1 VPVIHTTPSRNLLR
15 RKFLH
20 HKASQGQKG
29 TLIVSY
35 GDMTCIYWSPLFKRI
50 IAVFFFWCTT
60 CTSHAYSIL
69 THEALIDVNWEKV
82 LLPLLK
88 QKYPGSTEAEL
99 KEAHAYAYGGA
110 VVPDM
115 GYFPRGSKLF
125 TNLIHYVR
133 SGDFIM
139 ALLQDAQNLNEY
151 AFALGVL
158 CHYNADKYGHSIG
171 INPGVPMTY
180 PKVEKKFGDTATYGE
195 DPVAHVRMEFSFDV
209 LQTARGNY
217 APDTYHD
224 FIGFKVARPLLERS
238 FFRIYGINVNDLFN
252 NLGRTIGTFRWVVK
266 DLFPVITRAAWAS
279 KKGDI
284 SKATPGATGRKFIYT
299 MHRKN
304 YNREFVSKD
313 EPPPSF
319 ANLWSLLIRIAPKI
333 GPLRVLKFKAPG
345 AIAEKLFIQSFDTTI
360 KYYSLYVSDLR
371 SGPIFL
377 DNINF
382 DTGLDTA
389 PDEYRLA
396 DKTYTALLSK
406 LSNQKFDSVTIS
418 LQQNILSFFNGY
430 KPIITSKRTKKKWQ
444 RTEQSLSQL
453 KTIQL
458 QIKQGN

>member
-1 VPVIHTTPSRNLLR
+1 LHLG
-15 RKFLH
+15 KFSH
-20 HKASQGQKG
+20 HKASQIKKG

-35 GDMTCIYWSPLFKRI
+35 TDMLCFRHLSIFKRI
-50 IAVFFFWCTT
+50 VAVLFFLCTA
-60 CTSHAYSIL
+60 CTSNAYSIL

-88 QKYPGSTEAEL
+88 QKYPGSTEMEL

-110 VVPDM
+110 VAPDM

-133 SGDFIM
+133 SGDFVM

-238 FFRIYGINVNDLFN
+238 FFKTYGINVNDLFN

-284 SKATPGATGRKFIYT
+284 SKATPGATSRKFIYT
-299 MHRKN
+299 MHRKD
-304 YNREFVSKD
+304 YHRDFVSKD
-313 EPPPSF
+313 ERPPSF
-319 ANLWSLLIRIAPKI
+319 ANVWSLLFRIAPKI

-345 AIAEKLFIQSFDTTI
+345 AVAEKLFIQSFDTTV
-360 KYYSLYVSDLR
+360 KYYTWYISGLR
-371 SGPIFL
+371 SGPIVL
-377 DNINF
+377 NNINF
-382 DTGLDTA
+382 DTGLKTG
-389 PDEYRLA
+389 PDEYKLA
-396 DKTYTALLSK
+396 DNTYTELLSK
-406 LSNQKFDSVTIS
+406 LRNRQFDSVTVS
-418 LQQNILSFFNGY
+418 LQQNILSFFSGY
-430 KPIITSKRTKKKWQ
+430 KPDINTRRARKEWQ
-444 RTEQSLSQL
+444 RTEQSLSHL
-453 KTIQL
+453 KTIQAEV
-458 QIKQGN
+458 N

>member
-1 VPVIHTTPSRNLLR
+1 MICCRHL
-15 RKFLH
+15 
-20 HKASQGQKG
+20 
-29 TLIVSY
+29 
-35 GDMTCIYWSPLFKRI
+35 PLFKRI
-50 IAVFFFWCTT
+50 VAVFFVLCTAG
-60 CTSHAYSIL
+60 TSCAYSIL
-69 THEALIDVNWEKV
+69 THEALIDVNWDKV

-88 QKYPGSTEAEL
+88 QKYPGSTEQEL

-115 GYFPRGSKLF
+115 GYFPRGSRLF

-133 SGDFIM
+133 SGDFTL
-139 ALLQDAQNLNEY
+139 ALLQDAKNLNEY

-171 INPGVPMTY
+171 INPGVPITY
-180 PKVEKKFGDTATYGE
+180 PKVKKKLGDTATYGE

-217 APDTYHD
+217 ARDTYHD

-238 FFRIYGINVNDLFN
+238 FSRIYGINVNDLFN

-279 KKGDI
+279 QKGDI
-284 SKATPGATGRKFIYT
+284 RKATPGATGRKFIYT

-304 YNREFVSKD
+304 YNRDFVSKD
-313 EPPPSF
+313 ERPPSF
-319 ANLWSLLIRIAPKI
+319 ANVWSLLFRIAPKI

-345 AIAEKLFIQSFDTTI
+345 AVAEKLFIQSFDTTI
-360 KYYSLYVSDLR
+360 KYYTYNISALR

-389 PDEYRLA
+389 PDEYKLA

-406 LSNQKFDSVTIS
+406 LRARQFDSVTVS

-430 KPIITSKRTKKKWQ
+430 KPVITTKRTKKEWQ
-444 RTEQSLSQL
+444 RTEQSLAQL
-453 KTIQL
+453 KTIKPEM
-458 QIKQGN
+458 KQGN